1 VNGSCEIGSRTV
13 IILSRCEGFAQF
25 RPDDEV
31 GKERSSKSCRGHLNR
46 YISINQS
53 INQSI
58 IEDTTFSIDLLVLS
72 LHGI

>member
-31 GKERSSKSCRGHLNR
+31 EKKGVRRAAE
-46 YISINQS
+46 
-53 INQSI
+53 
-58 IEDTTFSIDLLVLS
+58 
-72 LHGI
+72 GI